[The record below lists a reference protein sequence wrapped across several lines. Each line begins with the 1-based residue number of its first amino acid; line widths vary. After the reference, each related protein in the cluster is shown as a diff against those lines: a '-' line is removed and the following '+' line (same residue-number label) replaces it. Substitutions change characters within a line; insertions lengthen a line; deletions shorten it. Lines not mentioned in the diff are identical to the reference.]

1 MTSLLERPI
10 TIKVTTNVQGIPL
23 NINISDKIERITK
36 IYQHWIMPDQPSS
49 EREEKRYYRVG
60 TNKSQ
65 VYDIYR
71 NTADGIWYLDR
82 IHQ

>member
-23 NINISDKIERITK
+23 NIHMSDKIERITK
-36 IYQHWIMPDQPSS
+36 IYQHWIMPDKSS
-49 EREEKRYYRVG
+49 SKDEVRHYYRVG
-60 TNKSQ
+60 TNKCQ

-71 NTADGIWYLDR
+71 DPVSGKWFLDR
-82 IHQ
+82 IHL